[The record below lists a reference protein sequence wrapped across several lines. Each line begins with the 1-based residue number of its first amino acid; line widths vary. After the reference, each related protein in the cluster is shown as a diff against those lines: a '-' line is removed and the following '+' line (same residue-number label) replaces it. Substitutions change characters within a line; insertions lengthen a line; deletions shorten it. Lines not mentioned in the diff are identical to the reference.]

1 MSTPARGETPAL
13 LARCAW
19 VLLRSPGGERSA
31 REAKSASAHARG
43 LEQSGTA
50 AAAMTSLPK
59 TKDVLTSEF
68 AISLRVGSGV
78 KSLRPSGEDS
88 FDTAAARTITRVLLC
103 VVVLARA

>member
-1 MSTPARGETPAL
+1 
-13 LARCAW
+13 
-19 VLLRSPGGERSA
+19 
-31 REAKSASAHARG
+31 
-43 LEQSGTA
+43 
-50 AAAMTSLPK
+50 MTSLPK

-68 AISLRVGSGV
+68 AMSLRVGSGV